1 MVLIVVNIMSLVSCC
16 IRLQCRLKNGRE
28 GSFKM
33 LVSVSQTT
41 WNHSMDDHP

>member
-1 MVLIVVNIMSLVSCC
+1 MVLIVVNITSLVSCC
-16 IRLQCRLKNGRE
+16 LHLQCRLKNERE

-41 WNHSMDDHP
+41 WNHSTDDQS